1 MIIDKTVHQWLLD
14 GMYGDE
20 THMRMYGQHP
30 VGIRYHLGVIDNHE
44 EMKKAYES
52 DDEFYIDDLMRVEV
66 TTKRLR
72 ELRKTG
78 AYIHEN
84 NEAFDLEICTP
95 KPMKAVKN
103 DHWEYLR
110 TKTWW
115 GKRGLTV
122 LGFCV
127 HTYIPEEQC
136 SYVLFWNWVYQEFL
150 LKNRIK
156 TARPSSTINSD
167 DDIQT
172 VIIPHEGLDR
182 EVLVVTSTENKYRNH
197 TEALKDAKIF
207 IDSDS
212 PQPKVIYK

>member
-1 MIIDKTVHQWLLD
+1 MIIDKTLHKWLLD
-14 GMYGDE
+14 GMYKDE
-20 THMRMYGQHP
+20 THIRMYGQHP
-30 VGIRYHLGVIDNHE
+30 VGIRFHLGVIDNHE
-44 EMKKAYES
+44 EMKKSYES
-52 DDEFYIDDLMRVEV
+52 DDEFYVDDILH
-66 TTKRLR
+66 TKVATKKLR

-78 AYIHEN
+78 AYIHVN
-84 NEAFDLEICTP
+84 NESYDVENCTP
-95 KPMKAVKN
+95 QPMKAIKN

-110 TKTWW
+110 TNTWW
-115 GKRGLTV
+115 GKRGLKV
-122 LGFCV
+122 LGQCV

-150 LKNRIK
+150 LKTRLK

-182 EVLVVTSTENKYRNH
+182 EVLIVTSTKNKYRNH

-207 IDSDS
+207 VEPDSF
-212 PQPKVIYK
+212 QPKVIYK

>member
-1 MIIDKTVHQWLLD
+1 
-14 GMYGDE
+14 
-20 THMRMYGQHP
+20 
-30 VGIRYHLGVIDNHE
+30 
-44 EMKKAYES
+44 
-52 DDEFYIDDLMRVEV
+52 
-66 TTKRLR
+66 
-72 ELRKTG
+72 
-78 AYIHEN
+78 
-84 NEAFDLEICTP
+84 
-95 KPMKAVKN
+95 
-103 DHWEYLR
+103 
-110 TKTWW
+110 
-115 GKRGLTV
+115 
-122 LGFCV
+122 
-127 HTYIPEEQC
+127 
-136 SYVLFWNWVYQEFL
+136 VLFWNWVYQEFL